1 MAPSPSTSEPR
12 PVTAADLLLRALTAH
27 GIEFFFCNPGT
38 DFPPIVEAFARAEK
52 TGTPAP
58 RPLVVPHENTA
69 VSMAHGVCL
78 VTGKPQAVMVHVSVG
93 TGNTLN
99 ALVDASRDHVPILL
113 LAGRTPITEGD
124 AHGARSVH
132 IHWAQEMFD
141 QASLVR
147 EFVKWDYELRTP
159 EQAADAVARAMELML
174 AEPRGPAYL
183 VLPREVLGSTIQPA
197 NKPPVPRAVP
207 AAPRPDPAAIE
218 TLARMI
224 ESAERPLVIAGAS
237 GKTEA
242 SVTGLAH
249 LAERFALPVVAFNPR
264 YMCMPWTH
272 PMHQGFQP
280 APLLGDADL
289 VIVVENDV
297 PWIPSREHPPTECP
311 VAHLGADPSFAR
323 YPMRSYRNDLAIAA
337 DLPATLAALDQALG
351 RLTSAED
358 AKIAARRRRLAARA
372 REIRRVWAA
381 EGAAAGDAAVITPQ
395 WLSRCLGEALP
406 ADAIVINEYP
416 LLLEHCVRDE
426 PGSYFGL
433 SPAGGLGWSVGA
445 ALGAQLAARDR
456 LVVATVGDGAYVFA
470 NPTASHWTAA
480 KYELPI
486 LTVVFNNERY
496 GAVRQATL
504 SMYGQG
510 AAAEDDGRLLS
521 DLSPSPAYEMVAQAS
536 GGYGERVEV
545 PSELPGA
552 IERAIRAVTREKR
565 QALLNVICRY

>member
-1 MAPSPSTSEPR
+1 MAPPPTTPEPR
-12 PVTAADLLLRALTAH
+12 PATAADFLLRALKAH

-38 DFPPIVEAFARAEK
+38 DFPPIVEAFARAQK
-52 TGTPAP
+52 TGTPVP

-69 VSMAHGVCL
+69 VSMAHGVYL
-78 VTGKPQAVMVHVSVG
+78 VTGVPQAVMVHVSVG

-99 ALVDASRDHVPILL
+99 ALIDAARDHVPILL
-113 LAGRTPITEGD
+113 LAGRTPLTEGD
-124 AHGARSVH
+124 AHGARSLH

-147 EFVKWDYELRTP
+147 EFVKWEYELRTP

-183 VLPREVLGSTIQPA
+183 MLPREVLGGAVRANTPA
-197 NKPPVPRAVP
+197 PTPRAVP

-218 TLARMI
+218 TLARLI
-224 ESAERPLVIAGAS
+224 HGAERPLVIVGAS
-237 GKTEA
+237 GKTAA

-249 LAERFALPVVAFNPR
+249 LAERFALPVVAMNPR
-264 YMCMPWTH
+264 YMCLPWNH

-297 PWIPSREHPPTECP
+297 PWIPSREHPPADCP

-372 REIRRVWAA
+372 REIRRAWAA
-381 EGAAAGDAAVITPQ
+381 EGTRDGDAAVITPQ

-496 GAVRQATL
+496 GAVRRATL

-510 AAAEDDGRLLS
+510 AAAEDDGQLLS

-536 GGYGERVEV
+536 GGYGERVEA
-545 PSELPGA
+545 PSDLPGA
-552 IERAIRAVTREKR
+552 IERAIRVVTREKR